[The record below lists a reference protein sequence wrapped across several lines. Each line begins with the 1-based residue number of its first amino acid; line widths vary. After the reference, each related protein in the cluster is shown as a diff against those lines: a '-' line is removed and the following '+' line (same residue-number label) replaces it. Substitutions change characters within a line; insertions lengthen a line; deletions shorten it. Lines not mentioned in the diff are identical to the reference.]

1 VVVADGAGVAGVLLA
16 RLGVGLGAAG
26 PGRLGCGDDTYA
38 GRIKGARF
46 RLTLPSRIVA
56 EVVA

>member
-1 VVVADGAGVAGVLLA
+1 VAGVLLA

-38 GRIKGARF
+38 GRIQGARF
-46 RLTLPSRIVA
+46 RLTLRRILAEIVA
-56 EVVA
+56 